1 MSKGELSAA
10 TQRLMAKLRRDPLGI
25 VFLVRAVPFVL
36 AVLVLGIVALAMGHN
51 KSGLPVIIF
60 AGLTCVFTL
69 AAWLRRL
76 RRSRRSERPPTVGT
90 NP

>member
-10 TQRLMAKLRRDPLGI
+10 LQRPMAKLRRDPLGI

-60 AGLTCVFTL
+60 AGLTCVFTP